1 MRKLLIALF
10 LIFLIT
16 ACSKEEK
23 MNKVT
28 LTTDDNVK
36 LSADFV
42 KGNDKGIILLHML
55 GVDKSSWE
63 TLSKDLNNNGYSVI
77 AIDFRGHGDSDLNY
91 ETFTDNDWKNL
102 IKDVKAAASYYLKSN
117 KVKEIYIIGA
127 SIGANTA
134 INYAVEDSSVKGVAL
149 LSPGMNYRNIL
160 VANAIEKYNG
170 KVLLVASK
178 GDDYSYKS
186 VIKLQGINPK
196 AELIVYE
203 GDDHGSDILANNP
216 LEEDLLKWLKK

>member
-1 MRKLLIALF
+1 MKILLIALV
-10 LIFLIT
+10 LIFLIP
-16 ACSKEEK
+16 AGSMEKK

-28 LTTDDNVK
+28 LITEDNVK
-36 LSADFV
+36 LLADFV
-42 KGNDKGIILLHML
+42 KGNGQGIILLHML
-55 GVDKSSWE
+55 GVDKNSWE
-63 TLSKDLNNNGYSVI
+63 TLPKNLNTNGYSVI

-91 ETFTDNDWKNL
+91 ETFTDNEWKDL
-102 IKDVKAAASYYLKSN
+102 TKDVKAAASYLKEN
-117 KVKEIYIIGA
+117 KVKEIYILGA

-134 INYAVEDSSVKGVAL
+134 INYVVTDSSVKGVAL

-160 VANAIEKYNG
+160 VANAMEKYKG

-196 AELIVYE
+196 AQLIVYD
-203 GDDHGSDILANNP
+203 GDDHGTDMLANNP
-216 LEEDLLKWLKK
+216 LEEELLKWLKK